1 MNETAKSQTLLASKS
16 GDAATSQI
24 VTSADEG
31 YKLCTPFDARLRT
44 ALADIEAGLR
54 VPTLSVRFP
63 RPLTDSERQKLEQAR
78 EALISGL
85 ESSRFLRGKL
95 LFEYRAAFLQSSV
108 WKKALA
114 AIAYSEG
121 CHANTIRNLIHD
133 YEFAKRLPET
143 VRSALTDQGVDPAR
157 MRNRVVVEIVA
168 DRLQSEPKEP
178 SPEQARQIV
187 AQVVAQKVKRVK
199 VKPDPYVKPDLD
211 ETLNYDEERIHHIRK
226 AVREAVEYVPT
237 FKRLEI
243 LKEAIEQEMY
253 AVWGERLWTVIVLY
267 PHSSAISLDGRKIKS
282 DDREEGVA

>member
-1 MNETAKSQTLLASKS
+1 MPEKE
-16 GDAATSQI
+16 QI
-24 VTSADEG
+24 
-31 YKLCTPFDARLRT
+31 R
-44 ALADIEAGLR
+44 
-54 VPTLSVRFP
+54 
-63 RPLTDSERQKLEQAR
+63 RPLHESEKEKLARDR
-78 EALISGL
+78 EALVSGF
-85 ESSRFLRGKL
+85 ETSRFLKGKL
-95 LFEYRAAFLQSSV
+95 LWEYREGYRGSKGPWMQAVQ
-108 WKKALA
+108 
-114 AIAYSEG
+114 AIANSDG
-121 CHANTIRNLIHD
+121 VHSNTIRNLISD
-133 YEFAKRLPET
+133 YEFAKCLPET
-143 VRSALTDQGVDPAR
+143 ARSALTDQGIDAAR
-157 MRNRVVVEIVA
+157 MKNRVVVEIVA